1 MQGAGGWIA
10 FTLREPQ
17 KEKLALRWLANA
29 GFRAELPEETRQ
41 QRRRHG
47 NRAWVTVKRLA
58 LPGYVFVFVPP
69 GHTTGDVIATARDRV
84 AALGRPV
91 GMAGKPLVI
100 PDGWIC
106 ALELDPCGLNEPAWV
121 PAPGALVA
129 LTGPWEGRSGLVHSV
144 TARQVTVIVQALHRA
159 LSVTVPL
166 ASVRMAA

>member
-1 MQGAGGWIA
+1 MQGTGGWIA

-17 KEKLALRWLANA
+17 KEKLAMRWLANA
-29 GFRAELPEETRQ
+29 GFRAELPELTGR

-47 NRAWVTVKRLA
+47 DRSWVTVKRLA
-58 LPGYVFVFVPP
+58 LPGYVFVHIPA
-69 GHTTGDVIATARDRV
+69 GRTTGDVIATARDRV

-129 LTGPWEGRSGLVHSV
+129 LTGAWEGRSGLVHAV